1 MHSSHGHL
9 CIRHLELGPARLTHR
24 PGHCKS
30 ADRCSPILL
39 SLVAEL
45 QLIHPLHQLSQP
57 GYCNLEK
64 QNNYLAACRTAL
76 MAFGLGRALTTHLA
90 VLNFILYLISACLAG
105 WALNRYI
112 DSGSSGVFGY
122 SSGIGMHACMHAL
135 LFFSTLLLIN
145 QL

>member
-1 MHSSHGHL
+1 
-9 CIRHLELGPARLTHR
+9 
-24 PGHCKS
+24 
-30 ADRCSPILL
+30 
-39 SLVAEL
+39 
-45 QLIHPLHQLSQP
+45 LIHPLHQLSQP